1 MIPYIEQLM
10 LEKLSG
16 CISEED
22 DAQLKQLIKQHPE
35 LEGVLKGMQEQ
46 LNQPEAQAYL
56 SKLDEAVL
64 WEENRHRF
72 SKRKSIKWWYAAA
85 GILLVT
91 GSSLFYFKQRP
102 TFVKP
107 ALSTPTGIV
116 LQLANGQQID
126 LSDTTQ
132 ALMKVGGAQL
142 QVSAK
147 SLQYNAANATA
158 DMPMNVLR
166 VPAGKDYKLVLAD
179 GTEVWMNAKSEIRFP
194 MAFNGKTREVTV
206 NGEAYFSVKQDP
218 VRPFIVH
225 AGDVSVDVLG
235 TAFNINTYS
244 SVNPRIALASGKVAL
259 KSKNGEQVVQLSPG
273 YEAVYNQ
280 QFFSID
286 AFDKRNTLG
295 WMEGKYYFRHATL
308 REIGDVINRW
318 FDIEVVFEN
327 TAVSRIDLTGIL
339 TKQDGLGD
347 FLDNLTKTT
356 AIKYEL
362 KAGVLT
368 FR

>member
-16 CISEED
+16 CISDED
-22 DAQLKQLIKQHPE
+22 DAQLRQLLETVPE
-35 LEGVLKGMQEQ
+35 LSEIYKGMQEQ
-46 LNQPEAQAYL
+46 LSQPISQAYL
-56 SKLDEAVL
+56 SKLDEGVL
-64 WEENRHRF
+64 WEENKHRF
-72 SKRKSIKWWYAAA
+72 IPRKFKWWYAAA
-85 GILLVT
+85 SILLIL
-91 GSSLFYFKQRP
+91 GLGGSLFYYKQP
-102 TFVKP
+102 SKKQL
-107 ALSTPTGIV
+107 ANNPTGIV

-132 ALMKVGGAQL
+132 SMMKVGSAQL
-142 QVSAK
+142 HVSSK

-206 NGEAYFSVKQDP
+206 SGEAYFSVKQDP
-218 VRPFIVH
+218 NRPFIVH

-244 SVNPRIALASGKVAL
+244 SVNPRIALASGKVVL
-259 KSKNGEQVVQLSPG
+259 KSKNSEQVVQLSPG

-295 WMEGKYYFRHATL
+295 WMEGKYYFRNATL
-308 REIGDVINRW
+308 KDLGDVINRW
-318 FDIEVVFEN
+318 FDIDVVFEN
-327 TAVSRIDLTGIL
+327 SAVSRIDLTGIL
-339 TKQDGLGD
+339 TKQDGLND
-347 FLDNLTKTT
+347 FLDNLGKTT
-356 AIKYEL
+356 GIKHEL
-362 KAGVLT
+362 KDGVLT